1 MRGPNL
7 SNDHRHRIVCILFE
21 HTKYGRPERGKMQE
35 VADQFGVDRKT
46 IFRIWTL
53 AKGQRLNGDEVD
65 IHSKI
70 KGKKGRPT
78 IEVPVERIVA
88 IPMGE
93 RTSLITFSKAVGVS
107 PSTIQNWVKQ
117 KKIRSHT
124 SALKPSLTDENKF
137 HRMWFALSQ
146 LRYDRISNSL
156 KFKEMSNDIHMDEK
170 WFYITQDQA
179 KFFLLMEEMNPYRS
193 CKSKSFITKVMFM
206 SAVSR
211 PIYDGN
217 GTLLF
222 DGKIGIFPFTF
233 MDPAKRNS
241 KNRPAGTLETKSIA
255 SITKQVVKDM
265 LMSKILPAIK
275 SKWPRNMSKN
285 INIQQDNAKPHI
297 RCTDQDFVTAATSD
311 GFNITLTQ
319 QPPNSPDLNA
329 WDEEPPLCLDDV
341 WLSLQAVMLEVLKNK
356 GHNNFKLPHLGK
368 KAQRAAGTLPRN
380 LDANQDIV
388 MECLHELNAAG
399 KDQGL
404 EHITVP
410 MAVNQQI

>member
-1 MRGPNL
+1 
-7 SNDHRHRIVCILFE
+7 
-21 HTKYGRPERGKMQE
+21 
-35 VADQFGVDRKT
+35 
-46 IFRIWTL
+46 
-53 AKGQRLNGDEVD
+53 
-65 IHSKI
+65 
-70 KGKKGRPT
+70 
-78 IEVPVERIVA
+78 
-88 IPMGE
+88 MGE

-137 HRMWFALSQ
+137 HRMWFALSK

-297 RCTDQDFVTAATSD
+297 RCTDQDFVNAATSD
-311 GFNITLTQ
+311 GFNITLSQ
-319 QPPNSPDLNA
+319 QPPNSPDLNVLDLGFFRTIQTLQQRKRAKTVDQLVFNVIEA
-329 WDEEPPLCLDDV
+329 WDEEPHLCLDDV

-356 GHNNFKLPHLGK
+356 GHNDFKLPHLGK

-388 MECLHELNAAG
+388 MECLHELNAVG